1 MSKKDKL
8 SKILE
13 LLQPSGHSCR
23 MVIPAGKWY
32 TDLVETKPIE
42 IWEREYKTVI
52 IAKPEMH
59 SLIYLY
65 NFDPPGEA
73 LDLLAKVDRTEEEEK
88 RLDELLEET
97 VKNSPAE

>member
-1 MSKKDKL
+1 MSKKEQLKQIIQL
-8 SKILE
+8 LE
-13 LLQPSGHSCR
+13 PNKKGCR
-23 MVIPAGKWY
+23 MVLPAGKWY

-73 LDLLAKVDRTEEEEK
+73 LDLLAKVDRSPEEEK